1 MPLYF
6 LHHKLKKMNRKTT
19 GAIILYFTLL
29 LLPFIGNAQDISGI
43 VNSKTSTIFFED
55 FAYNDTHFN
64 GEIHSNI
71 AGSKYTVKLKNGQ
84 ESLEGVIT
92 DKFAKFKLNL
102 SYKGNI
108 ISGEIKQST
117 NDTKD
122 RWDVLFMGKSLN
134 GTVYYNPLKTVSTYE
149 LNYGES
155 KIEGTIS
162 QHMNKLVYDL
172 RFDAKK
178 LTGSMSYNVST
189 VKHTYELNTE
199 DLSEDEFLVFFL
211 IESIK
216 LLNEHINDIE
226 EFQEN

>member
-1 MPLYF
+1 M
-6 LHHKLKKMNRKTT
+6 MIQKTT
-19 GAIILYFTLL
+19 GALILYLTLL
-29 LLPFIGNAQDISGI
+29 LLPSIGTAQDISGI
-43 VNSKTSTIFFED
+43 VKSKTSTIFFED
-55 FAYNDTHFN
+55 FAYKDSHFN

-71 AGSKYTVKLKNGQ
+71 AGAEYTVKLKNGQ

-92 DKFAKFKLNL
+92 DRFAKFKLNL

-122 RWDVLFMGKSLN
+122 RWDVQLMGESLN
-134 GTVYYNPLKTVSTYE
+134 GMVFYNPLKTVSTYE

-172 RFDAKK
+172 RFNAKK
-178 LTGSMSYNVST
+178 INGSMSYNVSS
-189 VKHTYELNTE
+189 VKHTYELSTE
-199 DLSEDEFLVFFL
+199 NLSEDEFLVFVL